1 MMNNWNDECRMM
13 NNIND
18 ECRMMNFLKKMN
30 KKTMS
35 TLRYSSLTTFVIQTL
50 FLFQATFSFGKNIYV
65 ATDGNDTND
74 GTISQPFLTINKAAQ
89 TAIAGDVVIIKSGTY
104 FPTTLINVKN
114 SGTST
119 APIMFVAEKK
129 GEVIIDGSKSTT
141 PTSTDRLGLF
151 TILGTTSNYKTW
163 IVIDGLRIINSTFVG
178 FYSRYSDNITIKNCS
193 SYNTGASG
201 IIGANSSNIK
211 VFNNKVQQAC
221 MFPNSSIGTNECIT
235 MASVNTFEVAYNSV
249 SDRMTD
255 PSNGGEGIDAKNNCI
270 NGSIHHNTVSKLK
283 RLGIYIDAYQGNLSN
298 VEVYANKV
306 FQSVGG
312 GITVASEKGG
322 KVKNIKIHDNLVYN
336 VEKFGIRIAG
346 YLDNGPINELDVY
359 QNTVYNC
366 GYVGGGWENCGFLL
380 EATNSSN
387 SGFNIINNIISDC
400 PIQVRDKNQ
409 IFPVNFNNNVLNG
422 NTIFLG
428 TNAITSNPLFKN
440 TSTFDFSLKANSPAI
455 DKAIDQ
461 PLSLKDFN
469 DAARPIGNG
478 SDIGAFEF
486 NPTTSTAGV
495 ENNGFMDLKI
505 YPNPSQESLRVTFS
519 LSFSSIFTKHFT
531 AEIVNLQG
539 TVLQK
544 KQIECNTFNDKNE
557 ITFLLNDL
565 LPGSYILN
573 FYDEKKQ
580 YYTSKV
586 FFKY

>member
-1 MMNNWNDECRMM
+1 MNNWNDECRMM

>member
-1 MMNNWNDECRMM
+1 M

-30 KKTMS
+30 KKMMS

-539 TVLQK
+539 IVLQK